1 MTKST
6 RFSALKERF
15 LGKSA
20 DGRPGCDR
28 VLLLLICTLIL
39 IGSIMVSSASF
50 AYAESRYGDSTYFI
64 RKQIFFVLLG
74 FVIML
79 FVSRVPYALI
89 KKVALPLYGV
99 TVLLL
104 LCTLA
109 FGIAGNGAQRW
120 IAIGPFTFQPSEL
133 AKLSLVLTLA
143 YYFDTYR
150 DRIAKRGRGR
160 LFYSVLVPL
169 GITGLISLL
178 VVLQR
183 HLSGLI
189 IITSIGITVIF
200 LLGGSLRALGLL
212 CGGGVLGVGVLA
224 FSLDYAKERI
234 TVWQNPAKYPL
245 EGGWQTL
252 QGLMAIGSGGF
263 FGLGLGKS
271 RLKYSWVSEPAN
283 DFIFTIT
290 CEELGFC
297 GAILILLVFFL
308 FIRRG
313 FEIGTRHSD
322 IFARTAALG
331 ITAKVAIQVLLN
343 IAVITNTIP
352 NTGISLP
359 FFSYGGSSLLML
371 FAEMGILLSISRDSI
386 LSYR

>member
-1 MTKST
+1 M
-6 RFSALKERF
+6 
-15 LGKSA
+15 GKA
-20 DGRPGCDR
+20 RCDR
-28 VLLLLICTLIL
+28 PLLLLILIL
-39 IGSIMVSSASF
+39 ITIGSVMVSSASF
-50 AYAESRYGDSTYFI
+50 AYAESRYGDSGYFI
-64 RKQIFFVLLG
+64 RKQIFFVVVGLLL
-74 FVIML
+74 ML
-79 FVSRVPYALI
+79 FVSRIPYATI
-89 KKVALPLYGV
+89 KKGAIPLYGV

-104 LCTLA
+104 LSTLI
-109 FGIAGNGAQRW
+109 FGIVGNGAQRW
-120 IAIGPFTFQPSEL
+120 IAIGPLTFQPSEL
-133 AKLSLVLTLA
+133 AKLSLVLALA
-143 YYFDTYR
+143 YYFDTYCKMPK
-150 DRIAKRGRGR
+150 AGGRR
-160 LFYSVLVPL
+160 SLLRTVFIPL

-189 IITSIGITVIF
+189 IITSIGIAIIF
-200 LLGGSLRALGLL
+200 LTGGSLKALGLL
-212 CGGGVLGVGVLA
+212 SGCGILGVSVLA
-224 FSLDYAKERI
+224 FSLDYAKERL

-290 CEELGFC
+290 CEELGFF
-297 GAILILLVFFL
+297 GAILILGLFLL

-313 FEIGTRHSD
+313 LEIGTRHHD
-322 IFARTAALG
+322 TFARTAALG

-371 FAEMGILLSISRDSI
+371 FAEMGILLSISRDSA

>member
-1 MTKST
+1 M
-6 RFSALKERF
+6 KERINKLLSLPF
-15 LGKSA
+15 SSDRGKRS
-20 DGRPGCDR
+20 DR
-28 VLLLLICTLIL
+28 ILLILIISL
-39 IGSIMVSSASF
+39 ITIGSIMVSSASY
-50 AYAESRYGDSTYFI
+50 AYAASRYGDSGYFI
-64 RKQIFFVLLG
+64 RKQLLFVAIGLI
-74 FVIML
+74 VML
-79 FVSRVPYALI
+79 FVANIDTAYIRPTVIPIYI
-89 KKVALPLYGV
+89 V

-104 LCTLA
+104 LATLA
-109 FGIAGNGAQRW
+109 FGLTGNGAQRW

-133 AKLSLVLTLA
+133 AKLALVLALA
-143 YYFDTYR
+143 EYFARYG
-150 DRIAKRGRGR
+150 DRLSARKGR
-160 LFYSVLVPL
+160 LLYGIILPL
-169 GITGLISLL
+169 GITGLLSLL

-189 IITSIGITVIF
+189 IITSIGLVIMF
-200 LLGGSLRALGLL
+200 LCGSPLKPMALL
-212 CGGGVLGVGVLA
+212 CGGGLLGVGTLA
-224 FSLDYAKERI
+224 FTLDYARERI
-234 TVWQNPAKYPL
+234 TVWLDPAAYPL

-290 CEELGFC
+290 CEELGFL
-297 GAILILLVFFL
+297 GAAIILFLFFL

-313 FEIGTRHSD
+313 YLIAMRCRELFPRIV
-322 IFARTAALG
+322 ALG
-331 ITAKVAIQVLLN
+331 ITSKVAIQVLLN

-371 FAEMGILLSISRDSI
+371 FAEMGILLSISRKSE
-386 LSYR
+386 LTYR